1 MNLTTL
7 RETWNGIET
16 RSQLTLVAS
25 LLGVVAM
32 AVVLYMFASRPSYS
46 TLASNLDPAET
57 AKAENALGAAGI
69 AYRTESGGTQISVVA
84 GKEAAA
90 RVALAEKGVLNGS
103 HVGFELF
110 DKTSLGATDFQQT
123 VNYQRAL
130 EGEIAS
136 TIEQIQGVSS
146 ATVQLVLPDATLFA
160 DEQSKAT
167 AGVLVD
173 GGSSLDE
180 ATVRGIAHLT
190 AASVKNLDAQHVTIT
205 DETGALLWP
214 TSTGGTGLTAQGK
227 LQADALYAAQLTSQ
241 INALLTAT
249 LGPGKAIARVHADL
263 NVDQTTVDK
272 VTYAKKGVPL
282 TQETGVESLKS
293 KGGAAAAVPSGTN
306 TNTTPSYA
314 AGSTGQNSQSQYSHK
329 TGTTTY
335 GVDKTVQRSVV
346 APGKINKIDLALV
359 VDKSVPAAQVAS
371 LRKSVAGMAGITA
384 ARGDTFAVSRVAF
397 AKPPV
402 AAAAPGP
409 IDDIMSNPLG
419 MVRNALIGLGS
430 IVFLFLM
437 HRTIRRRESD
447 PSVPEPTWLREIE
460 RGGLTVAELQAGG
473 DRVALPTGDAARR
486 DSARDQVEEIVRN
499 QPKAVAGQVAA
510 WMKE

>member
-1 MNLTTL
+1 MNLTSL

-16 RSQLTLVAS
+16 RSQLTLAAS
-25 LLGVVAM
+25 ALGLLGM
-32 AVVLYMFASRPSYS
+32 LFLLYTFASQPSYS

-69 AYRTESGGTQISVVA
+69 SYKTENGGTQINVVS
-84 GKEAAA
+84 GKVAAA
-90 RVALAEKGVLNGS
+90 RVALAQKGVLNGS

-146 ATVQLVLPDATLFA
+146 ATVQLVLPDDTIFA
-160 DEQSKAT
+160 DQQSKAT

-190 AASVKNLDAQHVTIT
+190 AASVKNLDAQDVTIT

-214 TSTGGTGLTAQGK
+214 TSSGGSGLTAQGK

-241 INALLTAT
+241 INGLLTAT
-249 LGPGKAIARVHADL
+249 LGPGKATARVHADL
-263 NVDQTTVDK
+263 DADQTTVDK

-282 TQETGVESLKS
+282 TQQTGVESLKS
-293 KGGAAAAVPSGTN
+293 KGGASPAVPAGTT

-314 AGSTGQNSQSQYSHK
+314 ATTGTNGQSQYSHK
-329 TGTTTY
+329 TDETTF
-335 GVDKTVQRSVV
+335 GVNKTVQRSVV
-346 APGKINKIDLALV
+346 APGTINKLDVALV
-359 VDKSVPAAQVAS
+359 VDSSVPAAQVAS
-371 LRKSVAGMAGITA
+371 LRKSVASMAGITPS
-384 ARGDTFAVSRVAF
+384 RGDTFAVSRIAF
-397 AKPPV
+397 AKPP
-402 AAAAPGP
+402 AAQSAPSP
-409 IDDIMSNPLG
+409 ISDLTSNPLSL
-419 MVRNALIGLGS
+419 VRPGLIGLAS
-430 IVFLFLM
+430 LVFLFLM
-437 HRTIRRRESD
+437 RKTIKRREGD
-447 PSVPEPTWLREIE
+447 ASVAEPTWLREIQNGS
-460 RGGLTVAELQAGG
+460 RTVADLESAG
-473 DRVALPTGDAARR
+473 DRVALPPLASSRR
-486 DSARDQVEEIVRN
+486 STVRDQVEEIVRN
-499 QPKAVAGQVAA
+499 EPKAVANQVAA

>member
-1 MNLTTL
+1 MNLTSL

-25 LLGVVAM
+25 LLGALGM
-32 AVVLYMFASRPSYS
+32 LFLLYTFATRPSYS
-46 TLASNLDPAET
+46 TLASNLAPAET

-69 AYRTESGGTQISVVA
+69 AYKTGNGGTQISVVS

-90 RVALAEKGVLNGS
+90 RVALAQKGVLNGS

-146 ATVQLVLPDATLFA
+146 ATVQLVLPDATIFA

-173 GGSSLDE
+173 GGSNLDE
-180 ATVRGIAHLT
+180 ATIRGIAHLT
-190 AASVKNLDAQHVTIT
+190 AASVKNLDAQDVTIT

-214 TSTGGTGLTAQGK
+214 TSSGGSGLTAQGK

-241 INALLTAT
+241 INGLLTAT
-249 LGPGKAIARVHADL
+249 LGPGKATARVHADL
-263 NVDQTTVDK
+263 NADQTTIDK
-272 VTYAKKGVPL
+272 TTYAKKGVPL
-282 TQETGVESLKS
+282 TQQTGVESLKS
-293 KGGAAAAVPSGTN
+293 KGGAAAVPAGTS

-314 AGSTGQNSQSQYSHK
+314 ATASGNGQSQYSHK
-329 TGTTTY
+329 TGSTTF
-335 GVDKTVQRSVV
+335 GVDKTVQRSIV
-346 APGKINKIDLALV
+346 APGTINQLDLALV

-371 LRKSVAGMAGITA
+371 LRKSVASMAGITPS
-384 ARGDTFAVSRVAF
+384 RGDTFAVSRVAF
-397 AKPPV
+397 AKPP
-402 AAAAPGP
+402 AAATTPSPISGLMSDPMSLARPG
-409 IDDIMSNPLG
+409 
-419 MVRNALIGLGS
+419 LIGLAS
-430 IVFLFLM
+430 LVFLFLM
-437 HRTIRRRESD
+437 RRTIKRREGD
-447 PSVPEPTWLREIE
+447 ASVAEPTWLREIE
-460 RGGLTVAELQAGG
+460 SGTRTVAELESAG
-473 DRVALPTGDAARR
+473 DRAVLPARVR
-486 DSARDQVEEIVRN
+486 AQQSTIRDQVDEIVRE
-499 QPKAVAGQVAA
+499 QPKAVANQVAA

>member
-1 MNLTTL
+1 MNLTSL
-7 RETWNGIET
+7 RETWNGIDT

-25 LLGVVAM
+25 LLGAVAM
-32 AVVLYMFASRPSYS
+32 AVVLYMFASQPSYS

-57 AKAENALGAAGI
+57 AKAENALGSAGI
-69 AYRTESGGTQISVVA
+69 AYKIESGGTQISVVS
-84 GKEAAA
+84 GNEAAA
-90 RVALAEKGVLNGS
+90 RVALAEKGVLNSS

-173 GGSSLDE
+173 GGSGLDE
-180 ATVRGIAHLT
+180 ATIRGIAHLT

-214 TSTGGTGLTAQGK
+214 TSTGGSGLTAQGK

-282 TQETGVESLKS
+282 SQETGVESLKS
-293 KGGAAAAVPSGTN
+293 KGGPAALPSGTS

-329 TGTTTY
+329 TATTTF
-335 GVDKTVQRSVV
+335 GVNKTIQRSVV
-346 APGKINKIDLALV
+346 APGTINKLDLALV
-359 VDKSVPAAQVAS
+359 VDSSVPAAQVAS

-402 AAAAPGP
+402 SSAAPGP
-409 IDDIMSNPLG
+409 IDDLMSNPLG
-419 MVRNALIGLGS
+419 MLRNALIGLGS

-437 HRTIRRRESD
+437 HRTIKRRESD

-460 RGGLTVAELQAGG
+460 RGGLTVAELQSGG
-473 DRVALPTGDAARR
+473 DRVALASGDAAR

-499 QPKAVAGQVAA
+499 QPKAVASQVAA